1 MKKTLTCAILAM
13 LFSASQAWAQ
23 SNKGNQD
30 ESLAEKVS
38 SIMKKA
44 KSSMQRA
51 GKRLEKVIGLN
62 EKGRE
67 GDEVK
72 IDGTYYMPIY
82 SLNIYE
88 GKDAEKFKKT
98 SEKLFAKKYPHTN
111 IVSVTI
117 PQEGWVSESVK
128 DGSKVIGYLQYMYC
142 YVLAKDG
149 DDGYINARFSFQ
161 RYKDVGKEYGIVN
174 GRWPKWDRTDVI
186 PLPVYNELKD
196 Y

>member
-1 MKKTLTCAILAM
+1 MMKKTLTCAILAM

-88 GKDAEKFKKT
+88 GKDAEKFKK
-98 SEKLFAKKYPHTN
+98 
-111 IVSVTI
+111 
-117 PQEGWVSESVK
+117 
-128 DGSKVIGYLQYMYC
+128 D
-142 YVLAKDG
+142 
-149 DDGYINARFSFQ
+149 
-161 RYKDVGKEYGIVN
+161 
-174 GRWPKWDRTDVI
+174 
-186 PLPVYNELKD
+186 
-196 Y
+196 

>member
-1 MKKTLTCAILAM
+1 MKKTLTCAMLAM

-38 SIMKKA
+38 TIMKKA
-44 KSSMQRA
+44 KSSMQR
-51 GKRLEKVIGLN
+51 
-62 EKGRE
+62 
-67 GDEVK
+67 
-72 IDGTYYMPIY
+72 
-82 SLNIYE
+82 
-88 GKDAEKFKKT
+88 AEKFKKT

-186 PLPVYNELKD
+186 PLPVYNELKN

>member
-1 MKKTLTCAILAM
+1 
-13 LFSASQAWAQ
+13 
-23 SNKGNQD
+23 
-30 ESLAEKVS
+30 
-38 SIMKKA
+38 
-44 KSSMQRA
+44 
-51 GKRLEKVIGLN
+51 
-62 EKGRE
+62 
-67 GDEVK
+67 
-72 IDGTYYMPIY
+72 MPIY

-149 DDGYINARFSFQ
+149 DDGYIKCPDFSFS
-161 RYKDVGKEYGIVN
+161 KDIKTWAKNMVLLTEDGPN
-174 GRWPKWDRTDVI
+174 GTAPTLFLC
-186 PLPVYNELKD
+186 PFTTN
-196 Y
+196 